1 MKGQDSIR
9 IHLPAVINDEELA
22 TGQIEAHIIV
32 REILS
37 Y

>member
-1 MKGQDSIR
+1 MKDQDSIR
-9 IHLPAVINDEELA
+9 IHLPAGINNEELA
-22 TGQIEAHIIV
+22 TGQIEEHIIV